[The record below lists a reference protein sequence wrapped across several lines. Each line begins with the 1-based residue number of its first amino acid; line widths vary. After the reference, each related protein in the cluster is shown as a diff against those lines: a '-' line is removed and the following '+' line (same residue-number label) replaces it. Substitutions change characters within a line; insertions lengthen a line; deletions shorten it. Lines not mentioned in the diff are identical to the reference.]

1 MNDLSRNADRIPFA
15 GPPERRLFKR
25 TPKPEA
31 SAPTGS
37 HPTVSGGAKVPVF
50 DALITYALAAIGL
63 WISYTALAD
72 LALRA
77 GLGHWQAAAWPLI
90 VDGLILV
97 ATRSV
102 FTFGEHPAKRYA
114 WRLLIAAAAVSIAG
128 NAAHILLPPGKVH
141 PFIALGVGIVPP
153 VVTLAVTH
161 LVMVR
166 ARVRR
171 EQDAAAAAAS
181 AAVAGMPRNTAG
193 ITSDEVH
200 DDFEP
205 ASSPAGDAVIGRPI
219 DTRESMM
226 PTDDSVAVA
235 QVLAHGADPAL
246 AETELRNAI
255 ADPAPVETEV
265 RNVIA
270 PVAAPSAVAEDVDLG
285 EGPEQTVEALL
296 RFIDQAPELD
306 DDVRET
312 ARLKIVRGLSFAAI
326 AKKTDAKA
334 PSTAMRRYRKA
345 EEAALNAGFK
355 IPPLP
360 DTSENVVEDD
370 QHSRRDE
377 AMALVAQ

>member
-15 GPPERRLFKR
+15 GPPKRRLFKR
-25 TPKPEA
+25 TPKPET

-171 EQDAAAAAAS
+171 EQDAAVADAS
-181 AAVAGMPRNTAG
+181 AGVAGMPRNTAG

-246 AETELRNAI
+246 AETELRN
-255 ADPAPVETEV
+255 
-265 RNVIA
+265 VIA
-270 PVAAPSAVAEDVDLG
+270 PVAAPSAVAEDADLG